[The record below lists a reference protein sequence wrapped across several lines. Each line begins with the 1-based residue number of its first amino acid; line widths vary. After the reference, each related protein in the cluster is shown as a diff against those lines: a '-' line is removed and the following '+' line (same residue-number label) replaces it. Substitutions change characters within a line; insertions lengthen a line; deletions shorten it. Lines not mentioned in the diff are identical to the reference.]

1 MNALG
6 LDQPQA
12 SITLNIP
19 FAVLIKLGQDYLPTR
34 PGTAAG
40 VTLGLGVSVGGLA
53 APLLALIANSHGPRG
68 ALLGLLVVPPLAIG
82 CGLLLRDRPRPCVS
96 KVVVVTKIAILDDY
110 IGVAL
115 EYGDWSGL
123 PADAKITVYREAI
136 PPERLVDELAGYEI
150 IVITQQRARFP
161 RAVLERLPHLKL
173 IVCNGRS
180 SNVID
185 HEARIER
192 GILLCG
198 TADTDRPA
206 RAADMG
212 YQVQRGLPAPSEMA
226 WALIF
231 AVAKRIGI
239 EDRVIRAGGWQTG
252 FPVPLAGKT
261 LGLLGAGRLG
271 GAMVPV
277 AKALGMDVIAW
288 SPNLTEDRCAELGIS
303 WVTKDELLSAADVL
317 GVFLVL
323 SERSR
328 NTLRADDLAT
338 MKPGAILVNIS
349 RGPIVDE
356 EALIGALRSGQ
367 LAGAGLDVF
376 DREPLPAD
384 HPFRSLENVVVTPH
398 IGYVTEQGFRAS
410 WPRMAEDVAAYLAGS
425 PIRVVTDPADCA
437 PMAPQ

>member
-1 MNALG
+1 
-6 LDQPQA
+6 
-12 SITLNIP
+12 
-19 FAVLIKLGQDYLPTR
+19 
-34 PGTAAG
+34 
-40 VTLGLGVSVGGLA
+40 VG
-53 APLLALIANSHGPRG
+53 
-68 ALLGLLVVPPLAIG
+68 
-82 CGLLLRDRPRPCVS
+82 
-96 KVVVVTKIAILDDY
+96 VVTKIAILDDY

-123 PADAKITVYREAI
+123 PADAKVTVYREAI
-136 PPERLVDELAGYEI
+136 PPERLVDELAAYEI

-161 RAVLERLPHLKL
+161 RAVLEGLPNLKL
-173 IVCNGRS
+173 LVCNGRT

-185 HEARIER
+185 HQARIER

-198 TADTDRPA
+198 TVETSRGATGRPV
-206 RAADMG
+206 RHE
-212 YQVQRGLPAPSEMA
+212 VRPGLPAPSEMA

-239 EDRVIRAGGWQTG
+239 EDRAIRAGGWQTG
-252 FPVPLAGKT
+252 FPIPLGGKT
-261 LGLLGAGRLG
+261 LGLLGGGHLG

-277 AKALGMDVIAW
+277 AKALGMHVIAW
-288 SPNLTEDRCAELGIS
+288 SPNLTEERCAELGIS
-303 WVTKDELLSAADVL
+303 RVTKDELLSAADVL
-317 GVFLVL
+317 GVFLVF

-328 NTLRADDLAT
+328 NTLRADDLAK

-356 EALIGALRSGQ
+356 EALIAALRSGR

-398 IGYVTEQGFRAS
+398 IGYVTSDGFRAA
-410 WPRMAEDVAAYLAGS
+410 WQRMAEDVAAYLAGS
-425 PIRVVTDPADCA
+425 PIRVVTDPADCP

>member
-1 MNALG
+1 M
-6 LDQPQA
+6 
-12 SITLNIP
+12 
-19 FAVLIKLGQDYLPTR
+19 
-34 PGTAAG
+34 
-40 VTLGLGVSVGGLA
+40 
-53 APLLALIANSHGPRG
+53 
-68 ALLGLLVVPPLAIG
+68 
-82 CGLLLRDRPRPCVS
+82 
-96 KVVVVTKIAILDDY
+96 TKIAILDDY

-115 EYGDWSGL
+115 EYGDWSAL
-123 PADAKITVYREAI
+123 PADATITVYREAI
-136 PPERLVDELAGYEI
+136 PPERLVDELSGYEVV
-150 IVITQQRARFP
+150 VITQQRARFP
-161 RAVLERLPHLKL
+161 RPVLEGLPNLKL
-173 IVCNGRS
+173 LVCNGRT

-185 HEARIER
+185 HAARIER

-198 TADTDRPA
+198 TAETTQGAPA
-206 RAADMG
+206 RPPG
-212 YQVQRGLPAPSEMA
+212 YTAPNGLPAPSEMA

-231 AVAKRIGI
+231 AAAKRTGI

-252 FPVPLAGKT
+252 FPVSLAGKT

-288 SPNLTEDRCAELGIS
+288 SPNLTRERCAELGVS
-303 WVTKDELLSAADVL
+303 RVTKDELLSAADVL

-328 NTLRADDLAT
+328 NTLRADDLAK

-356 EALIGALRSGQ
+356 EALIAALRAGR

-384 HPFRSLENVVVTPH
+384 HPFRSLDNVVVTPH
-398 IGYVTEQGFRAS
+398 IGYVTEQGFRSA
-410 WPRMAEDVAAYLAGS
+410 WERMAEDVAAYLAGS
-425 PIRVVTDPADCA
+425 PIRVVTDPADCP